1 MSRMILLVAALLAG
15 NVHAQTVIL
24 KCVDAKGRITYTTSA
39 CEPGQS
45 LKDVKAYA
53 PVRDD
58 PQAREDVR
66 RADQQQQARYRTRQQ
81 QAYFQPST
89 PSAET
94 PRDRQKRECA
104 MARQRANAARG
115 KGFTSSQLVAL
126 DKQAVDACFGL

>member
-15 NVHAQTVIL
+15 NIHAQTVIL

-66 RADQQQQARYRTRQQ
+66 RADQQQQARYRTQQ
-81 QAYFQPST
+81 QAYFQPSAS
-89 PSAET
+89 SAET

-104 MARQRANAARG
+104 AARQRANAARG
-115 KGFTSSQLVAL
+115 KGLTSSQLISL
-126 DKQAVDACFGL
+126 DKQAVDTCFGL

>member
-58 PQAREDVR
+58 PQAREHVR

-81 QAYFQPST
+81 AYFR
-89 PSAET
+89 PSASSTET

-104 MARQRANAARG
+104 AARQRANAARG
-115 KGFTSSQLVAL
+115 KGLTSSQLVAL